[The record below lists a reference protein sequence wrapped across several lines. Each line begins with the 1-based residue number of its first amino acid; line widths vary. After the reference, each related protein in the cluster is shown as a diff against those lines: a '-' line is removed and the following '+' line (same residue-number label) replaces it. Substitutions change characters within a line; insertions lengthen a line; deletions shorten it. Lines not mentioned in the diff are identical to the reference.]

1 MSVYQRDGRY
11 MVCFHEN
18 GKRHDKSFGRGEE
31 ARLRAEAFDL
41 AVKRAKEVGLPIPDP
56 EAITIGVQGTVQGPS
71 VTQVSTAVVAEQM
84 GLAEVAPAG
93 ADGAVAAP
101 VAPYAAPKPLVVPV
115 APVGNKA
122 GGITFGELSK
132 MYLEHL
138 RVSGRTDKHI
148 ITLAGLLK
156 NMFFDVLGR
165 DTPVESMSY
174 LKDMV
179 PFMRQMQGVS
189 EQTRKPR
196 SQTSVNRYCDY
207 VDAIFNFGVEMK
219 LISSNPMKG
228 RKKAK
233 ERPRDVQV
241 NVDDLRRI
249 MDYAEP
255 HIRWAM
261 EVCFNLGTRP
271 GPSELFA
278 LRWEHVD
285 FEKSTVRIYATKTK
299 TFRTVP
305 VTPAFLERLREMWDK
320 SQSSYI
326 IEYRGKPVTTIRKSF
341 NTACDLAGIKVPVR
355 MYDLRHLF
363 ATTMLSNGADLAAV
377 SKLMGHSTVKM
388 TADVYYHYLEGEKE
402 KAVGKLPSLVGV

>member
-1 MSVYQRDGRY
+1 MGVYQRDERW
-11 MVCFHEN
+11 MVYFHEN
-18 GKRHDKSFGRGEE
+18 GKRKDKSFGRGDE
-31 ARLRAEAFDL
+31 ARLRAEAFDF
-41 AVKRAKEVGLPIPDP
+41 AVRQAKEKGMPVHDP
-56 EAITIGVQGTVQGPS
+56 AMVAIGVQGVVQGPS
-71 VTQVSTAVVAEQM
+71 VTQVATM
-84 GLAEVAPAG
+84 VAPV
-93 ADGAVAAP
+93 GAVEASAAP
-101 VAPYAAPKPLVVPV
+101 LAPYAASV
-115 APVGNKA
+115 APVA
-122 GGITFGELSK
+122 APTTRITFGQLAT
-132 MYLEHL
+132 MYLDHL
-138 RVSGRTDKHI
+138 RVSGRTEKHI
-148 ITLAGLLK
+148 YSLDKLLK
-156 NMFFDVLGR
+156 NVFFDILGR
-165 DTPVESMSY
+165 DTLVDGMTY
-174 LKDMV
+174 LKDIV
-179 PFMRQMQGVS
+179 PFIKQMQGVS
-189 EQTRKPR
+189 TKTKKPR
-196 SQTSVNRYCDY
+196 SQSSVNRYCDY
-207 VDAIFNFGVEMK
+207 LDAIFHFGIEME
-219 LISSNPMKG
+219 LIQKNPMKG

-233 ERPRDVQV
+233 EHPRDVQV

-299 TFRTVP
+299 SFRTVP
-305 VTPAFLERLREMWDK
+305 VTPAFLERLREMRDK